1 MTGDKNIDGLIP
13 TRWPELK
20 KRAQS
25 EQDLEKLMTLLVEID
40 ELLFNVEMRVRVKDD
55 TGFNAR
61 AESQSVAQVSRNQGA
76 NE

>member
-1 MTGDKNIDGLIP
+1 MDADKNMDRPIFIK
-13 TRWPELK
+13 WPQLK
-20 KRAQS
+20 KRAQN

-40 ELLFNVEMRVRVKDD
+40 ELLFNMEMRVRVKDD

-61 AESQSVAQVSRNQGA
+61 AESKSVGQASRNQGA